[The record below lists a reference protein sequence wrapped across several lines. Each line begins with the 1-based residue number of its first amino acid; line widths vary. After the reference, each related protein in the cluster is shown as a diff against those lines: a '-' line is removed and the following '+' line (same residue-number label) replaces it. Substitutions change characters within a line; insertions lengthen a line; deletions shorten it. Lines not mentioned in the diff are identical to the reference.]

1 MMWFNEVEVHYYK
14 YKQNQLRDL
23 DARSLSL
30 GIKLNSKFKSDLG
43 IERDTLQKSLYSL
56 SVERRCVLE
65 RFVLVLGLPC

>member
-23 DARSLSL
+23 DAQSLSL

-43 IERDTLQKSLYSL
+43 IERDTL
-56 SVERRCVLE
+56 
-65 RFVLVLGLPC
+65 